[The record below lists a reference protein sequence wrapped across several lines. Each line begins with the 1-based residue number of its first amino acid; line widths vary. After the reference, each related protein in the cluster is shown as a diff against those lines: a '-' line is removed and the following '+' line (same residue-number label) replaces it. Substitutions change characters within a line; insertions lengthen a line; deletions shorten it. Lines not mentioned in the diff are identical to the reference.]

1 LGKKSSLV
9 ISGNAGIIG
18 VYGGDGMEDIH
29 DLVPL
34 SGGQEQMMGALRG
47 CNVISARYGLTLSRA
62 DMQMLADKQAEALRS
77 TGRVEFGRGPYE
89 KLRPSRKSRQRKL

>member
-1 LGKKSSLV
+1 
-9 ISGNAGIIG
+9 
-18 VYGGDGMEDIH
+18 MEDIH